1 MKIDLSELY
10 TAEQPVEPEAPSG
23 TMRIDLSEL
32 FPQATTQTSPLIQE
46 PVEQESGFLATIKKS
61 FQDTFDYLELT
72 ALGADGAEGN
82 EQEIA
87 GIISD
92 LYSRSQSVSRSVGH
106 QKILEIA
113 SKEGKDISDAEGFI
127 DTTYEVLDGAAKFIW
142 GAITEPIG
150 TAEFI
155 ASQAG
160 NQAASLAGMG
170 AGAVAGSMF
179 GSTIPIAGTA
189 VGAFVGA
196 RAGAGL
202 AGLSIE
208 TGAAYYEALN
218 KAGIDISNQQAVI
231 RAISDPDFQR
241 KMYRQGLTKGITIG
255 AVDALTMGV
264 AKFPGTGSGRALTK
278 ELAEEGIDI
287 TGKNARQGWAEAVAK
302 HEAGDEA
309 VISAFKKYA
318 DAPTPKLLGTKRVA
332 IETAGEGLGEALGGL
347 AAFGETSFEDVAL
360 EMLGSGGQS
369 VVQASVV
376 NSLSGAKALKEY
388 ATKQTISAQARSVSK
403 GESSNIEPSELN
415 EALRLQN
422 EGVGQSVSSKVTEFI
437 GALEESMDTD
447 DLTIADNVRNAQ
459 QEQEYPEYRQA
470 LQEGLRNVSNSDF
483 VPMFIAVTKED
494 QAILASG
501 GRLNRPIKG
510 STSKAAVTAKTG
522 RTSKSGENFGGQDIV
537 LVKVPIANVIMR
549 GDWSKNEL
557 VVDSNGIQ
565 LAAVPTQQKQTDATP
580 VADPLATKL
589 NTQAD
594 ALERQDVETQLKT
607 EIEKGELESQA
618 VDRSQKDVG
627 SDKREASTKGINKL
641 AQIRDPEN
649 YETVEDLQSVVDK
662 NKIPLLAGQKRK
674 RPPLALAL
682 NNYRD
687 ALEKPESAA
696 VINRVL
702 APTGYKVSKRKDG
715 VYIVPID
722 DKPALRVPNTGNREV
737 GQSTVDDYL
746 FWIREEQQ
754 KGRPEATEKK
764 QQSLRKE
771 AERASSRKAPRQNVQ
786 SIIDNI
792 EQNLVTR
799 DGNEISIDEEGLS
812 NLLDNTDNIEG
823 WSKADKKNLDQYVK
837 SIRREK
843 EVESKPKKTPLSGS
857 TITISQSAGALPSL
871 NKSFKR
877 TGKPKFFDRVRKS
890 LSNKKGNDVILEL
903 ISKAYR
909 KANPGKIDGEIASVL
924 TLTGKADSAKVAK
937 AYALARMLVTLQP
950 SVTTIRPDNSLA
962 IEKGTLSAFMRF
974 DKVIGG
980 VKENQLVGQIRQV
993 FGEDAT
999 YTRINDFEV
1008 VITNP
1013 KLSQINFARR
1023 LGRLRGKR
1031 NDIKKSELFTA
1042 ETETLNHNWSKDPTG
1057 ESIRD
1062 EIRRLGFG
1070 DILQSLD
1077 DRRADYLDIA
1087 EEFGATEV
1095 AQYRQAPRAPPEET
1109 ATEDTATED
1118 TEAAD
1123 EAAFSLAAED
1133 QSSSDSEV
1141 GFYFKKDFKNYD
1153 SAKFDE
1159 GLEFFYLLS
1168 DPEQAKEVREK
1179 VGDKKFEKIIKSISR
1194 VQEAR
1199 DKFKDIGINVFI
1211 YEDVFSTV
1219 NGFYQTYY
1227 DEADPNKTFGDVH
1240 LNISK
1245 LKSDYELARTLSH
1258 EMAHAVINEK
1268 MFRNK
1273 SQSDKFF
1280 NDVFSDNRASINAWL
1295 STAGA
1300 GYVFESKA
1308 SKAEEW
1314 LVWSIESDLAAILT
1328 GERKSF
1334 SSQIAEIIDRI
1345 TKILFESLGFKYQRE
1360 ETAQIIKDAT
1370 SAFINKSPQIEITSE
1385 DDGPLF
1391 ALEKL
1396 TAAQKMQR
1404 WVDEKVV
1411 PKVQEL
1417 SEDSQ
1422 KVKFRLP
1429 KGLSE
1434 NQRKKYKTA
1443 VGKFFTANNTELNGD
1458 VVVASFPLPV
1468 SDQLKATRAR
1478 NVSTVKILTG
1488 KEKPKIVGTGRNGKI
1503 KKIDIGNF
1511 LQDRTRANGRIAIG
1525 DYSSESR
1532 QQYIETLA
1540 DEISYQLSQSDNAIG
1555 WYEEKV
1561 SNMMEVLGV
1570 IYPELNTDK
1579 NNEMV
1584 MKAFL
1589 AITSQGT
1596 EVDEN
1601 IRNAVKQYEHYRE
1614 TGNIRIWGTGKSIKA
1629 MEGNHQLLSN
1639 LVQKMGLDETT
1650 KFLETPYSVRELKA
1664 FDYEVSGELMSY
1676 EGRGALVFGPKIGSF
1691 YGNLYGHY
1699 ESLTADLWFSRTWN
1713 RISGNLLA
1721 SANVSKLKSSEQ
1733 QVLSLLKN
1741 VRAVKPHLNGYDRR
1755 KLIQDAELRLEWAA
1769 SVHSAWSRKGY
1780 KNSSDELRVIKRYD
1794 EVNTQLEDAPRN
1806 GEERAFMRSVIEGV
1820 RELLKEDGIDINT
1833 ADAQAVLW
1841 YHEKDLY
1848 AKLGVADSR
1857 SEATDYEQAARRL
1870 LAQKRPDLGF
1880 DYVLRGDR
1888 NTDRAGRSAQQ
1899 RSDKKSNARTNKAP
1913 PEKVEAESLLP
1924 IDKPASGGL
1933 SASGLRSSLARR
1945 FGKNGI
1951 AKLEADGILKIVES
1965 AADLP
1970 AGLIKDED
1978 AAQRARGLFD
1988 PKTKTAY
1995 LIANRLN
2002 DITGPKVL
2010 LHEVGTHF
2018 GLKRMMGAEQYASL
2032 LVELDN
2038 GKDTVFKPWFDRIRS
2053 DYKGRL
2059 VEGSEKFAEEV
2070 LAAISEDTSDITLSL
2085 RERMIRAVKEFLN
2098 QFLGI
2103 QFSNQ
2108 IDAKEIGYLVQ
2119 GSLRGLMSKNQ
2130 LASTKLPRYML
2141 MEGEEAQLGIP
2152 AIAFPEYTSPTRNL
2166 TEEHKQYDI
2175 VSAVGVLSRKEEL
2188 RLRRNM
2194 NGMMKVAERAYKKGY
2209 KNIDVH
2215 FPIVSAGNGITSRY
2229 AMFKNTQ
2236 TGTELVI
2243 RMSDHPKD
2251 PYVAA
2256 GSFPFLS
2263 YNNGHKQDVVDLTEI
2278 DQAVKLLSSGKLD
2291 GINGLQFQFEFGL
2304 GDGVA
2309 GITKAQTKNL
2319 SYEQF
2324 LTALRKR
2331 SEEQFARIQDN
2342 AQAELRSGA
2351 VIGEDGPLFSLS
2363 KRTPEEQALIDK
2375 TAGGN
2380 ARRSAMEILNDN
2392 RSRWAEKATQY
2403 WVDAYRP
2410 IKNLLGDDANRAWQ
2424 MMQLSENTGGMLHA
2438 LLNYGTPKPVYR
2450 DGQFD
2455 WYETDF
2461 SNEGLVDILKDLE
2474 GEANDFMAWMVYT
2487 RANRLSKEDREQNF
2501 TQDEI
2506 SKGLKLNQG
2515 PNQGR
2520 MASGRNRRVVY
2531 QQAMRKMS
2539 KLQESVLDMAMDAGV
2554 ITPEVRADLGTD
2566 FYVPFYREFSE
2577 KGKNKVAGPTPA
2589 HDFVNIRNVIKRLRG
2604 SEENINDALHNMT
2617 MNWTSLLSASM
2628 KNKAGVVA
2636 MQAAEKAGAAV
2647 RFTDKKQIAQLE
2659 FSKGK
2664 SKNEKWDK
2672 YVFVLEKGEKVWY
2685 EVNDPLVLNAM
2696 ATLAWGGVDNKSI
2709 RVLSTFKR
2717 WLTIGVTASPAFKIR
2732 NMIRDTLQS
2741 VGVGKLS
2748 YNIFGNASKGYS
2760 AIRDDYLVTADMMM
2774 GGAMFRF
2781 GYYND
2786 DPAAIRRAVED
2797 IGEGRLLNTP
2807 AKARKAM
2814 GKLFGWY
2821 QEVGDR
2827 LENANRASLYMQR
2840 KAEVGHLQASFESRD
2855 LLNFSS
2861 HGRGV
2866 AAQVLMASLPFL
2878 NARLQGL
2885 DKLVRSGKGKEK
2897 GGDLKR
2903 LLAVVGTV
2911 TLASILLRLSYEGDE
2926 EYDQLEEWQK
2936 ETYWPIKIGDEG
2948 FFFLPKPFEIGAIA
2962 SIGERIT
2969 ENFIRGMGDKAF
2981 GGQTENIGFISKY
2994 TRDRIFEVLVHQL
3007 ALDAR
3012 PQIMKPVFEL
3022 WQNKDAFTD
3031 RQIENLSWQ
3040 MTNLPNEL
3048 RARPYTSELAL
3059 RGSSLLGD
3067 VTEYLSGKRDPDAY
3081 LSPVQIDHLIKGYF
3095 GWLGATTVGL
3105 SEVFFSGDEVKPL
3118 KRVPDDLRG
3127 LVPIGSFWSSF
3138 PPRNNKHMTLF
3149 YEQMNEAVALKAAY
3163 DGYKRQFKYEE
3174 AVRVVTDNM
3183 DTFRW
3188 VKTYNKANDSI
3199 QKINKAISFIYE
3211 TDTMTPKEKRDKLD
3225 ELNQSKVDIAKA
3237 INFSRAEIDQ
3247 SENIP
3252 SRFPLPSL
3260 RSPE

>member
-142 GAITEPIG
+142 GAITEPVG
-150 TAEFI
+150 TAEFV

-218 KAGIDISNQQAVI
+218 KAGIDISDQQAVI

-264 AKFPGTGSGRALTK
+264 AKFPGTGSARTLTK

-459 QEQEYPEYRQA
+459 QEKEYPEYRQA

-565 LAAVPTQQKQTDATP
+565 LAAVPTQQKQADATP
-580 VADPLATKL
+580 VADPLAKKL

-594 ALERQDVETQLKT
+594 ALERQDVETQLQT

-696 VINRVL
+696 VVNRVL

-1109 ATEDTATED
+1109 ATEDT
-1118 TEAAD
+1118 EAAD

-1168 DPEQAKEVREK
+1168 DPEQAKELREK

-1314 LVWSIESDLAAILT
+1314 LVWSIESDLAAILS

-1345 TKILFESLGFKYQRE
+1345 AKILFESLGFKYQRE

-1370 SAFINKSPQIEITSE
+1370 SAFINKSPQIEITTENQTE
-1385 DDGPLF
+1385 DVSF
-1391 ALEKL
+1391 ALSGARNTYSKLREKAESAPRKNRTNKEIFEMFDKIFSDVYGEPL
-1396 TAAQKMQR
+1396 NPIKNPEDYKLAVNILSSELRFQIGKENSGLGWYTEDVAEAFQITK
-1404 WVDEKVV
+1404 ELI
-1411 PKVQEL
+1411 QEL
-1417 SEDSQ
+1417 RSPANQFFMTALTGIHSNGQ
-1422 KVKFRLP
+1422 KVKANWKSAATALAEYF
-1429 KGLSE
+1429 KTGLIPYTSPNGE
-1434 NQRKKYKTA
+1434 LIGVR
-1443 VGKFFTANNTELNGD
+1443 GNTIVRQSRMLFNMVEDMGGVEPTVEWLF
-1458 VVVASFPLPV
+1458 SPH
-1468 SDQLKATRAR
+1468 
-1478 NVSTVKILTG
+1478 TVK
-1488 KEKPKIVGTGRNGKI
+1488 
-1503 KKIDIGNF
+1503 
-1511 LQDRTRANGRIAIG
+1511 
-1525 DYSSESR
+1525 
-1532 QQYIETLA
+1532 
-1540 DEISYQLSQSDNAIG
+1540 EI
-1555 WYEEKV
+1555 
-1561 SNMMEVLGV
+1561 MEVREKYGGFVHSSNYLKGGANAE
-1570 IYPELNTDK
+1570 YT
-1579 NNEMV
+1579 
-1584 MKAFL
+1584 
-1589 AITSQGT
+1589 GT
-1596 EVDEN
+1596 F
-1601 IRNAVKQYEHYRE
+1601 I
-1614 TGNIRIWGTGKSIKA
+1614 
-1629 MEGNHQLLSN
+1629 
-1639 LVQKMGLDETT
+1639 
-1650 KFLETPYSVRELKA
+1650 
-1664 FDYEVSGELMSY
+1664 
-1676 EGRGALVFGPKIGSF
+1676 FGPKVGAFIKNLNGINDDHAITIDVWATRTFNRIIGRSSEDQGAPRGEPEREVIKKLF
-1691 YGNLYGHY
+1691 VDAGKRVKTPDGK
-1699 ESLTADLWFSRTWN
+1699 SLTPDDTQALLWFF
-1713 RISGNLLA
+1713 
-1721 SANVSKLKSSEQ
+1721 EQ
-1733 QVLSLLKN
+1733 QLYNSLGTSAVPEGNKN
-1741 VRAVKPHLNGYDRR
+1741 GAKQFKRDVENGSIQYREQSSIR
-1755 KLIQDAELRLEWAA
+1755 KRNETA
-1769 SVHSAWSRKGY
+1769 Y
-1780 KNSSDELRVIKRYD
+1780 
-1794 EVNTQLEDAPRN
+1794 EDA
-1806 GEERAFMRSVIEGV
+1806 
-1820 RELLKEDGIDINT
+1820 
-1833 ADAQAVLW
+1833 
-1841 YHEKDLY
+1841 
-1848 AKLGVADSR
+1848 
-1857 SEATDYEQAARRL
+1857 
-1870 LAQKRPDLGF
+1870 
-1880 DYVLRGDR
+1880 LRK
-1888 NTDRAGRSAQQ
+1888 AGR
-1899 RSDKKSNARTNKAP
+1899 K
-1913 PEKVEAESLLP
+1913 EKEQVEAKSLLP

-2038 GKDTVFKPWFDRIRS
+2038 GRDTVFKPWFDRIRS

-2175 VSAVGVLSRKEEL
+2175 VSAVGVLSRTEEL

-2278 DQAVKLLSSGKLD
+2278 NQAVKLLSSGKLD

-2331 SEEQFARIQDN
+2331 SEEQFSRIQDN

-2363 KRTPEEQALIDK
+2363 KRSPEEQALIDK

-2380 ARRSAMEILNDN
+2380 ARRSAMEVLNDN

-2506 SKGLKLNQG
+2506 SEGLKLNQG
-2515 PNQGR
+2515 QMP
-2520 MASGRNRRVVY
+2520 SGRNRRVVY

-2797 IGEGRLLNTP
+2797 IGEGRVLNTP
-2807 AKARKAM
+2807 AMARKAM

-2840 KAEVGHLQASFESRD
+2840 KAEVGHMQASFESRD

-2878 NARLQGL
+2878 NARIQGL

-2911 TLASILLRLSYEGDE
+2911 TIASILLRLSYEGDE

-2969 ENFIRGMGDKAF
+2969 ENFIRGMGDEAF